1 MDFLKIVHIS
11 CAVLSL
17 SGFALRGAWR
27 WRGLPWLQ
35 ARVTRVLPH
44 VVDSTLLAAGIA
56 LALRDQQYPFVHPW
70 LTAKLIALVLYIVLG
85 SIALKY
91 GKTPHRRALAFGAA
105 ILVFFYIIAVAITRR
120 ATLGWL

>member
-1 MDFLKIVHIS
+1 MDLLKVVHVS

-27 WRGLPWLQ
+27 WRGSPWLR
-35 ARVTRVLPH
+35 ARITRVLPH

-56 LALRDQQYPFVHPW
+56 LALRDHQYPFVHAW

-85 SIALKY
+85 SIALKF
-91 GKTPHRRALAFGAA
+91 GKGPLQRSLAFGAA
-105 ILVFFYIIAVAITRR
+105 ILVFVYIIAVAITRH
-120 ATLGWL
+120 AGLGLL